1 MGAPAVIGFLTGKVL
16 QKGTKEAIKKL
27 GGKAQAERR
36 LKTKT
41 KEQRKENPI
50 EEVLKPTGADKL
62 IKRMDE
68 GIYLGIVKDLKNV
81 IPSIHRMEQSKI
93 RSVVNAIKKDLIAK
107 QKTEKLTSAEKKAL
121 ETLKQFKGF
130 KKGEKSAKNKKNNVK
145 K

>member
-27 GGKAQAERR
+27 GEGAKAKKR

-41 KEQRKENPI
+41 KEEKRGK
-50 EEVLKPTGADKL
+50 TGDTVDKL
-62 IKRMDE
+62 TGRIDE

-81 IPSIHRMEQSKI
+81 IPSIHRMEQRQI
-93 RSVVNAIKKDLIAK
+93 RGAINQIKKDLIAK

-130 KKGEKSAKNKKNNVK
+130 KKVTKDTKGK
-145 K
+145 